1 MKTHCPSL
9 FSIGVW
15 QTPLARS
22 NFAVQRWG
30 SQTRNSSKNTGRNHK
45 GIVVSSKCLF
55 FMAHTPCWFF
65 LHNPGQLVQAGT
77 HRGLYLSTS
86 IINQENGL
94 QLSVVHIVIS
104 SSPWEQGM
112 SLSQPGI
119 QWVPREPGLYRETF
133 LKKPTNNQKKKNSN
147 QANKRQQQQQKQTKT
162 KTTTQLNP
170 CQPDI
175 SLLGL
180 SFLVYPQ
187 YLMLLSQY
195 ET

>member
-55 FMAHTPCWFF
+55 FMTHTPCWFF

-86 IINQENGL
+86 IINQENSL

-104 SSPWEQGM
+104 SSPWEQGI
-112 SLSQPGI
+112 SVSQPGT

-133 LKKPTNNQKKKNSN
+133 LKKPTNNQKKKIPTRQTKDNSN
-147 QANKRQQQQQKQTKT
+147 NKNKPKPKQQCNWIPVNLT
-162 KTTTQLNP
+162 
-170 CQPDI
+170 
-175 SLLGL
+175 
-180 SFLVYPQ
+180 YH
-187 YLMLLSQY
+187 Y
-195 ET
+195 